1 MGPDD
6 LAVKID
12 EMNRHL
18 RELSPVME
26 GIRGELKTLNH
37 NLKYMRGLT
46 KQMYIFNQI
55 LTSVSK
61 VSGGVGVVQ
70 SLIGSMVQ
78 FVKRS
83 G

>member
-1 MGPDD
+1 MDPADF
-6 LAVKID
+6 AAKMD

-18 RELSPVME
+18 RDLSPVME

-55 LTSVSK
+55 LTSVGK

-70 SLIGSMVQ
+70 ALVTSMAKFIQ
-78 FVKRS
+78 RS